1 MHAVVGCAECEA
13 LWIVSGRPETSACP
27 RCGDR
32 KAHALR
38 TKFYT
43 AEDAEDAREAR
54 ARLLADRHDT
64 DESVEAIESFVDLE
78 TEVAAIDDET
88 YLAAAGVDP
97 DTVAAA
103 GDRATE
109 ATGGHSRRDIVR
121 DAVRSLDQPDA
132 DEIRT
137 YATARGLDEDAVEQ
151 TLTQLVQAGA
161 VTHSEGTYRLL

>member
-1 MHAVVGCAECEA
+1 M
-13 LWIVSGRPETSACP
+13 
-27 RCGDR
+27 
-32 KAHALR
+32 R

-43 AEDAEDAREAR
+43 AETADEAREAR

-64 DESVEAIESFVDLE
+64 DEAVEAIESFVDLE
-78 TEVAAIDDET
+78 IDAAAIDDET

-97 DTVAAA
+97 DAVAAA

-109 ATGGHSRRDIVR
+109 TTGGHSRVEIVR

-151 TLTQLVQAGA
+151 TLTQLVQAGT
-161 VTHSEGTYRLL
+161 VTHSGGTYRLL